1 MDLNIENEQEAAV
14 AILFSCATYKNHNL
28 SQAQIDQLSRM
39 LVLSAKFKSNNLN
52 DLTIKAL
59 SLQSKQDSQAIME
72 QAAPLI
78 SEDFRETLFAMV
90 CEVVTSEGTIDESK
104 SEILGM
110 AALYLKLPVERMKM
124 MVTTYLVRNKWN
136 VQIIDQLHG

>member
-14 AILFSCATYKNHNL
+14 AILFSCAMYKNHNL